1 MNSSDFNLWDWQ
13 RIFIGEVP
21 TSFIIEAIL
30 RLAIMYLV
38 LLLSMRLLGK
48 RMASQLS
55 RNELAALVSLASAVG
70 VPILDPQRGILP
82 PLIIAVVV
90 VAISRTLS
98 HFTAKNP
105 RVESYTQGSLDILV
119 KDAIIDMKAIAK
131 TRVTR
136 ERIMAQLR
144 SDGITNLGQVKRLY
158 IEANGSFSLV
168 KEEKPSPGLA
178 VIPDDDLQFLQEQPM
193 SDCLVCGIC
202 GNKNKSADPSTV
214 CGNCNNSTW
223 TKAIRST

>member
-21 TSFIIEAIL
+21 TPFIIEVIL
-30 RLAIMYLV
+30 RLAIVYV
-38 LLLSMRLLGK
+38 LLLSSMRLLGK

-70 VPILDPQRGILP
+70 IPILDPQRGVLP
-82 PLIIAVVV
+82 PLIIAIVV
-90 VAISRTLS
+90 VAISRILS
-98 HFTAKNP
+98 HFTAKDP

-119 KDAIIDMKAIAK
+119 KDAIIDMKAMAK

-168 KEEKPSPGLA
+168 KEETPSPGLA
-178 VIPDDDLQFLQEQPM
+178 VIPEDDLQFLHEQPM
-193 SDCLVCGIC
+193 SDCLVCGTC
-202 GNKNKSADPSTV
+202 GNKNISGDRSTV

-223 TKAIRST
+223 TKAIKST